1 MEKGLVFDIHR
12 GTTHDGPGMRTTVFL
27 KGCPLH
33 CRWCQN
39 PESISPVRELQWD
52 AKKCIGC
59 MSCVTRCAV
68 NALAAQADGIRID
81 RTACR
86 QCFTCADQCPTKAM
100 GTVGEY
106 WETARLVKEACKDDM
121 FFDDFSGG
129 VTVSG
134 GEPVLQHRFLAEFLE
149 ALKRQGVDTALDTS
163 GFGKKEIYEKIYPY
177 VDTFLYDIKF
187 MDEKLHRE
195 YTGVSNKVILD
206 NLKFIA
212 GKIRSR
218 RDSRLWIRTPLIPGA
233 TATKENIEEIGRFVR
248 KELADVIERWELCA
262 FNHVCKEK
270 YAKIGKEWDYDKT
283 ELMEEKE
290 VQKLAEAAGKY
301 ADGYLAVSG
310 LTKEQ
315 GAASAVPN
323 GK

>member
-86 QCFTCADQCPTKAM
+86 QCFTCADQCPAKAM

-134 GEPVLQHRFLAEFLE
+134 G
-149 ALKRQGVDTALDTS
+149 
-163 GFGKKEIYEKIYPY
+163 
-177 VDTFLYDIKF
+177 
-187 MDEKLHRE
+187 
-195 YTGVSNKVILD
+195 
-206 NLKFIA
+206 
-212 GKIRSR
+212 
-218 RDSRLWIRTPLIPGA
+218 
-233 TATKENIEEIGRFVR
+233 
-248 KELADVIERWELCA
+248 
-262 FNHVCKEK
+262 
-270 YAKIGKEWDYDKT
+270 
-283 ELMEEKE
+283 
-290 VQKLAEAAGKY
+290 
-301 ADGYLAVSG
+301 
-310 LTKEQ
+310 
-315 GAASAVPN
+315 
-323 GK
+323 

>member
-1 MEKGLVFDIHR
+1 M
-12 GTTHDGPGMRTTVFL
+12 
-27 KGCPLH
+27 
-33 CRWCQN
+33 
-39 PESISPVRELQWD
+39 
-52 AKKCIGC
+52 
-59 MSCVTRCAV
+59 
-68 NALAAQADGIRID
+68 
-81 RTACR
+81 
-86 QCFTCADQCPTKAM
+86 
-100 GTVGEY
+100 
-106 WETARLVKEACKDDM
+106 
-121 FFDDFSGG
+121 
-129 VTVSG
+129 
-134 GEPVLQHRFLAEFLE
+134 AEFLE

-218 RDSRLWIRTPLIPGA
+218 RDTRLWIRTPLIPGA

-310 LTKEQ
+310 LTKKQ